1 MREINVL
8 WEGKLSVFR
17 KVYKGLGGIIWI
29 LYLISKIADASLTAF
44 SSNSFGIEVEI
55 NPIIKFFMA
64 KYGPTLGN
72 VIFSIIEVSLMTALS
87 YNREKLRIF
96 DEISSKRILIAL
108 TKAHTVGA
116 LSNIYVF
123 VDFFFMTPLYIDLIV
138 LGLFFLTMI
147 YVIID
152 FIINN

>member
-1 MREINVL
+1 M
-8 WEGKLSVFR
+8 SFFR

>member
-1 MREINVL
+1 M
-8 WEGKLSVFR
+8 SVFR
-17 KVYKGLGGIIWI
+17 KVYKGLGGIRWI
-29 LYLISKIADASLTAF
+29 LYLISKIADATATGF
-44 SSNSFGIEVEI
+44 SSDFFGIEVEI
-55 NPIIKFFMA
+55 NPVVKFFMA